1 MFDMAKYRK
10 TNFFCSPYISVI
22 VFNSIHLEMDK
33 KNLGTFYRDFQ
44 AKVPY
49 IQKTSNFVVEV
60 SIVGEDRKDW
70 SKVLRPRKN
79 EGINM

>member
-1 MFDMAKYRK
+1 MVNATRGKKILNGIKLMTPTRK
-10 TNFFCSPYISVI
+10 W
-22 VFNSIHLEMDK
+22 IHLEMDE